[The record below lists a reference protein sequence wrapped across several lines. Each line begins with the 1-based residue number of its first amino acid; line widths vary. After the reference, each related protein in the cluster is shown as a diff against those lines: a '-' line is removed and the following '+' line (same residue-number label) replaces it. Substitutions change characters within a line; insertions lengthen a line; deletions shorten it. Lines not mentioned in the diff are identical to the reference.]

1 MRKNSG
7 IFKNAKHLPTKGQ
20 NVQLYCTDEGE
31 CCDGHGVDVTS
42 LVRGGPCRFTLL
54 DPGGRAGGAK
64 VTTGQGKRSSC
75 VLLVVPEFKEVCRDW
90 KK

>member
-1 MRKNSG
+1 MRKNSE
-7 IFKNAKHLPTKGQ
+7 IFKNVKHLPAKGQ
-20 NVQLYCTDEGE
+20 NIQLYCADEDE

-54 DPGGRAGGAK
+54 DPGSRAGGAK
-64 VTTGQGKRSSC
+64 VTGQGEKSSC